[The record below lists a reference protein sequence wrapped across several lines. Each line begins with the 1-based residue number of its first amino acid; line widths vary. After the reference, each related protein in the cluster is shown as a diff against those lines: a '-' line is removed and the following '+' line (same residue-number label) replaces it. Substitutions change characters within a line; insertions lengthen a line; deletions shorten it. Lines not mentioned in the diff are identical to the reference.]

1 MITTGETGQ
10 TGRSGVRSTIGD
22 YVALTKPRVMSLLLL
37 TATTG
42 IFAAERGVPSG
53 WLIANV
59 LIGGALASGGAS
71 ALNMWFEEDLDRRM
85 GRTKARPV
93 ALRRINSRNAFVF
106 GLLLNVASFLLL
118 WTTTNLLAA
127 SLAMTGTVLYF
138 GLYTVW
144 LKRITVHNIVIG
156 GAAGAIPPLVGYA
169 AVNGTLTL
177 SSWYLFAIIFFW
189 TPPHFWALA
198 LMIKNDYSRAGI
210 PMLPVVHGDKQTKLQ
225 ILLYSFLVVAVSVLY
240 TTADDALG
248 YIYLTGAL
256 VLGIGLIY
264 YSVRLYI
271 GAPRGFAWSLYRYSL
286 LYLAALFVI
295 VMVDASVG

>member
-1 MITTGETGQ
+1 MITTSEPRTA
-10 TGRSGVRSTIGD
+10 GVMGVIGD
-22 YVALTKPRVMSLLLL
+22 YIALTKPRVMSLLLL

-42 IFAAERGVPSG
+42 MFAAQRGVPSAA
-53 WLIANV
+53 LIAYV
-59 LIGGALASGGAS
+59 LVGGALASGGAS

-93 ALRRINSRNAFVF
+93 ALRRITSRNAFIF
-106 GLLLNVASFLLL
+106 GITLNIASFSLL
-118 WTTTNLLAA
+118 WVTTNLLAA
-127 SLAMTGTVLYF
+127 VLAMTGTVLYF

-144 LKRITVHNIVIG
+144 LKRNTVHNIVIG

-169 AVNGTLTL
+169 AVSGTLTL
-177 SSWYLFAIIFFW
+177 SAWYLFAIIFFW

-210 PMLPVVHGDKQTKLQ
+210 PMLPVVHGDQQTKVQ
-225 ILLYSFLVVAVSVLY
+225 ILLYSFLVVGVSVLY
-240 TTADDALG
+240 TTADAALG
-248 YIYLTGAL
+248 YIYLTGSL
-256 VLGIGLIY
+256 VLGAGLIY
-264 YSVRLYI
+264 YAARLYR
-271 GAPRGFAWSLYRYSL
+271 GAPRGFAWSLYKFSL

>member
-1 MITTGETGQ
+1 MTTTTEAPRTGLL
-10 TGRSGVRSTIGD
+10 SLIGD
-22 YVALTKPRVMSLLLL
+22 YIALTKPRVMSLLLL

-42 IFAAERGVPSG
+42 MFAAERGVPG
-53 WLIANV
+53 GALIAYV

-93 ALRRINSRNAFVF
+93 ALRRVTSRNAFLY
-106 GLLLNVASFLLL
+106 GIALNVASFVLL
-118 WTTTNLLAA
+118 WLTTNLLAA
-127 SLAMTGTVLYF
+127 ALAMTGTVLYF

-144 LKRITVHNIVIG
+144 LKRNTVHNIVIG

-169 AVNGTLTL
+169 AVSGTLTL
-177 SSWYLFAIIFFW
+177 SAWYLFAIIFFW

-210 PMLPVVHGDKQTKLQ
+210 PMLPVVHGDDQTKAQ
-225 ILLYSFLVVAVSVLY
+225 ILLYSVLVAAISVLY
-240 TTADDALG
+240 TTADAALG
-248 YIYLTGAL
+248 YIYLTGSL
-256 VLGIGLIY
+256 VLGAGLIY
-264 YSVRLYI
+264 YAARLYR
-271 GAPRGFAWSLYRYSL
+271 GAPRGFAWSLYRFSL

-295 VMVDASVG
+295 VMVDASVD

>member
-1 MITTGETGQ
+1 MITTGEV
-10 TGRSGVRSTIGD
+10 GRAGVLSILGN
-22 YVALTKPRVMSLLLL
+22 YIALTKPRVMSLLLL

-42 IFAAERGVPSG
+42 MFAAERGVPSG
-53 WLIANV
+53 SLIAYV
-59 LIGGALASGGAS
+59 LLGGALASGGAS

-93 ALRRINSRNAFVF
+93 AQRKMNSRNAFIF
-106 GLLLNVASFLLL
+106 GVSLNIASFLLL
-118 WTTTNLLAA
+118 WLTANMLAA
-127 SLAMTGTVLYF
+127 VLAMTGTVLYF

-144 LKRITVHNIVIG
+144 LKRNTVHNIVIG

-169 AVNGTLTL
+169 AVSGTLTL

-198 LMIKNDYSRAGI
+198 LMLKNDYSRAGV
-210 PMLPVVHGDKQTKLQ
+210 PMLPVIHGDEQTKIQ
-225 ILLYSFLVVAVSVLY
+225 ILLYSFLVAAISVLY

-248 YIYLTGAL
+248 YIYLTGSL

-264 YSVRLYI
+264 YAMRLYR
-271 GAPRGFAWSLYRYSL
+271 GAPRGFAWSLYRFSL

-295 VMVDASVG
+295 IMVDVSVD

>member
-1 MITTGETGQ
+1 MLSIL
-10 TGRSGVRSTIGD
+10 GD

-42 IFAAERGVPSG
+42 MFAAERGVPSG
-53 WLIANV
+53 SLIAYV

-93 ALRRINSRNAFVF
+93 AQRKMNSRNALIF
-106 GLLLNVASFLLL
+106 GVSLNIASFLLL
-118 WTTTNLLAA
+118 WLTANLLAA
-127 SLAMTGTVLYF
+127 SLAMAGTALYF

-144 LKRITVHNIVIG
+144 LKRNTVHNIVIG

-169 AVNGTLTL
+169 AVSGTLTL

-198 LMIKNDYSRAGI
+198 LMIKNDYSRAGV
-210 PMLPVVHGDKQTKLQ
+210 PMLPVVRGDAETKIQ
-225 ILLYSFLVVAVSVLY
+225 ILLYSVLVVAVTVLY

-248 YIYLTGAL
+248 YIYLTGSL
-256 VLGIGLIY
+256 LLGAGLIY
-264 YSVRLYI
+264 YAFRLYR
-271 GAPRGFAWSLYRYSL
+271 GAPRGYAWSVYRFSL

-295 VMVDASVG
+295 VMVDSSVG

>member
-1 MITTGETGQ
+1 ML
-10 TGRSGVRSTIGD
+10 STIGD
-22 YVALTKPRVMSLLLL
+22 YIALTKPRVMSLLLL

-42 IFAAERGVPSG
+42 MFAAERGVPSG
-53 WLIANV
+53 SLIAFV

-93 ALRRINSRNAFVF
+93 AQRKMNSRNAFIF
-106 GLLLNVASFLLL
+106 GITLNIASFALL
-118 WTTTNLLAA
+118 WSTTNLLAA
-127 SLAMTGTVLYF
+127 VLAMIGTVLYF

-144 LKRITVHNIVIG
+144 LKRNTVHNIVIG

-169 AVNGTLTL
+169 AVSGTLTL
-177 SSWYLFAIIFFW
+177 SAWYLFAIIFFW

-198 LMIKNDYSRAGI
+198 LMIKNDYSKAGI
-210 PMLPVVHGDKQTKLQ
+210 PMLPVIHGDEQTKVQ
-225 ILLYSFLVVAVSVLY
+225 ILLYSVLTAAISVLY
-240 TTADDALG
+240 TTADEALG
-248 YIYLTGAL
+248 YIYLTGSL

-264 YSVRLYI
+264 YAARLYR
-271 GAPRGFAWSLYRYSL
+271 GAPRGFAWSLYRFSL
-286 LYLAALFVI
+286 LYLAALFVV

>member
-1 MITTGETGQ
+1 MITTGQPGRTGAL
-10 TGRSGVRSTIGD
+10 SVIGD
-22 YVALTKPRVMSLLLL
+22 YIALTKPRVMSLLLL

-42 IFAAERGVPSG
+42 MFAAERGVPSG
-53 WLIANV
+53 SLIAYV
-59 LIGGALASGGAS
+59 IIGGALASGGAS

-93 ALRRINSRNAFVF
+93 AQRKMNSRNAFIF
-106 GLLLNVASFLLL
+106 GIVLNIASFTLL
-118 WTTTNLLAA
+118 WSTANLLAA
-127 SLAMTGTVLYF
+127 VLAMTGTVLYF

-144 LKRITVHNIVIG
+144 LKRNTVHNIVIG

-169 AVNGTLTL
+169 AVSGTLTL
-177 SSWYLFAIIFFW
+177 SAWYLFVIIFFW

-210 PMLPVVHGDKQTKLQ
+210 PMLPVVHGDEQTKIQ
-225 ILLYSFLVVAVSVLY
+225 ILLYSFLTAAISVLY
-240 TTADDALG
+240 TTADAALG
-248 YIYLTGAL
+248 YIYLTGSL

-264 YSVRLYI
+264 YAARLYR
-271 GAPRGFAWSLYRYSL
+271 GAPRGYGWKVYRFSL
-286 LYLAALFVI
+286 LYLAALFVL

>member
-1 MITTGETGQ
+1 MLNILGN
-10 TGRSGVRSTIGD
+10 

-42 IFAAERGVPSG
+42 MFVAERGVPSG
-53 WLIANV
+53 SLIAYV

-93 ALRRINSRNAFVF
+93 AQKKMNSRNAFIF
-106 GLLLNVASFLLL
+106 GVSLNIASFLLL
-118 WTTTNLLAA
+118 WLTANMLAA
-127 SLAMTGTVLYF
+127 ALAMTGTVLYF

-144 LKRITVHNIVIG
+144 LKRNTVHNIVIG

-169 AVNGTLTL
+169 AVSGTLTL

-198 LMIKNDYSRAGI
+198 LMIKNDYSRAGV
-210 PMLPVVHGDKQTKLQ
+210 PMLPVVHGDEQTKIQ
-225 ILLYSFLVVAVSVLY
+225 ILLYSFLVVAVTVLY

-248 YIYLTGAL
+248 YIYLTGSL

-264 YSVRLYI
+264 YAVRLYK

-295 VMVDASVG
+295 LMVDSSVG